1 MTLARR
7 AYGWLVRALLPLA
20 RVYLRRRGRR
30 QPAYLEH
37 WDERFATA
45 PLAVPPDAIWLH
57 AVSVGETRAAA
68 PLVAALRA
76 RFPQL
81 PLVITQMT
89 PTGRET
95 ARQLFPDACVRY
107 LPYDSEDNARRFVE
121 QLRPRFGVLMETE
134 LWPNLIRACHEAGVP
149 LFLANA
155 RLSGRSARGYARI
168 RPLIAPALAELAGS
182 SAGKRWARL
191 CT

>member
-1 MTLARR
+1 M
-7 AYGWLVRALLPLA
+7 
-20 RVYLRRRGRR
+20 
-30 QPAYLEH
+30 
-37 WDERFATA
+37 
-45 PLAVPPDAIWLH
+45 PPDAIWLH

-107 LPYDSEDNARRFVE
+107 LPMTAKAMPAGLSSSCAR
-121 QLRPRFGVLMETE
+121 
-134 LWPNLIRACHEAGVP
+134 
-149 LFLANA
+149 
-155 RLSGRSARGYARI
+155 
-168 RPLIAPALAELAGS
+168 ALA
-182 SAGKRWARL
+182 
-191 CT
+191 C